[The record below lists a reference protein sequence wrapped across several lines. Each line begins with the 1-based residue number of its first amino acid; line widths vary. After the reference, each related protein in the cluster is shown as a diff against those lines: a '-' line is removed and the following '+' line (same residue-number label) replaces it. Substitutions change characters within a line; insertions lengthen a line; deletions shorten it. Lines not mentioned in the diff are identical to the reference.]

1 MVTIGASHA
10 RLGRAP
16 LLAWGRAPSR
26 THPERS
32 RRVQAEQ
39 RSVSHL
45 GADNAPQTA
54 QAPQDSGRARL
65 PVVAEKLRLT
75 QVLGRTRLSVGRQT
89 VENCVRALAPEVSF
103 LRPRRLLPQPLQPC
117 RQAAEATQA
126 PQGEDFERRH
136 ASALR
141 LESATS
147 IQAPQ
152 GPKLSV
158 ENPPLNPLGQTSA
171 VASPAAASQPRSNPL
186 TFFPT
191 HPTSTED
198 SKWLGILGVALGG

>member
-1 MVTIGASHA
+1 MGTGTLASPPRAQSKGPGGAKVRQPFGS
-10 RLGRAP
+10 RQRAP
-16 LLAWGRAPSR
+16 NRPSPAR
-26 THPERS
+26 FRES
-32 RRVQAEQ
+32 
-39 RSVSHL
+39 
-45 GADNAPQTA
+45 TA
-54 QAPQDSGRARL
+54 SSGCGKTPAHAGFGKD
-65 PVVAEKLRLT
+65 PT
-75 QVLGRTRLSVGRQT
+75 SVGRQT